1 MQESLCRASFTAGST
16 RFAPQPPFPYIN
28 MTNAQSPPGGCP
40 RYRNRSR
47 APHGRAGRG
56 EGAGFGRSRL
66 RRRPAQRKMMCRG
79 GCARVVRRWW
89 LAATENSS
97 SLALWSWW
105 IESRGQM
112 CNSSSTAGGKV
123 RWYTIG
129 RGYPRKLRCGLRVF
143 DEAWIGEAGAE
154 DLRFLRAQT
163 SFAERSTVLKYMR
176 VKRRGM
182 CIATPGWVAGLRRSQ

>member
-1 MQESLCRASFTAGST
+1 MILRVYVKACMQESLCRASFTAGST

-47 APHGRAGRG
+47 APPGRAGRG

-105 IESRGQM
+105 IKSRGQM
-112 CNSSSTAGGKV
+112 CNNSRCRWRQGKMTCNRPRVSEKTA
-123 RWYTIG
+123 
-129 RGYPRKLRCGLRVF
+129 
-143 DEAWIGEAGAE
+143 
-154 DLRFLRAQT
+154 LRAK
-163 SFAERSTVLKYMR
+163 SL
-176 VKRRGM
+176 
-182 CIATPGWVAGLRRSQ
+182 